1 VFHVKRLLVAAALL
15 FPSLALADPSE
26 ADKVAALKLAYRIN
40 NNSMVGGMIDL
51 TDPGTLARAASL
63 PDIEDSGPG
72 VWPRLEQPKQPR
84 VQTAEVDICTR
95 HGLKK
100 TIRGKSWRC
109 KR

>member
-1 VFHVKRLLVAAALL
+1 MKRLLVAAALL

-51 TDPGTLARAASL
+51 TDPGTLARAAL
-63 PDIEDSGPG
+63 LLDLEDSGPG

-84 VQTAEVDICTR
+84 VQTAAANICTR

-109 KR
+109 R

>member
-1 VFHVKRLLVAAALL
+1 MKHLLIAVLL
-15 FPSLALADPSE
+15 FPSIAFADPSDT
-26 ADKVAALKLAYRIN
+26 DKVAALKLAYRIN

-84 VQTAEVDICTR
+84 VQTAAANICTR

-109 KR
+109 R

>member
-1 VFHVKRLLVAAALL
+1 MKRLLVAAALL

-40 NNSMVGGMIDL
+40 NNSMVGGMTDL